1 MRRFFRIFFSRYAL
15 SALIILLDLA
25 LVAYLIFYFSIYSLV
40 FFVLAAI
47 VNILVFLQIVN
58 RDINPEVKLTWL
70 AVVMAVP
77 LFGCA
82 IYLIFNSRSLHR
94 KESRLM
100 LDIVKRLGG
109 SASDGTGE
117 TNGALLRLA
126 NESAHL
132 AGYAHAILRDDPLAE
147 LYCGGVSDYFTS
159 GEDFYE
165 SLKEAL
171 SAAERYIFIETF
183 ILSEGKMW
191 SGIYNILKKKAAGGV
206 EVRILYDDIGS
217 MSTVD
222 AHFDQSLCR
231 EGIEC
236 RRFGKVTP
244 RLVATHNNRD
254 HRKIA
259 VIDGT
264 VAFTGGVNIADEYIN
279 ERKRFGHW
287 KDGGIRIAGDAAT
300 GFVKLFLSLWCYTER
315 RSDFSAEYLPRRRSS
330 NGCGYMI
337 PFGSGPSP
345 VYPQPVCKN
354 LIMGMINCAQ
364 SFVYIT
370 TPYLIIDYD
379 LTEALR
385 MAGARGVDV
394 RIITPGVPDK
404 RFINVMTKSS
414 YPRLIE
420 SGVRIFEYT
429 PGFLHEKSI
438 VTDGEAAAVGTVN
451 LDYRSLI
458 HHYECGVWIAKHPV
472 ISEILDGFM
481 KTLESS
487 VEITAEQ
494 ARLSIPQRVA
504 KNLARIF
511 APLM

>member
-264 VAFTGGVNIADEYIN
+264 VAFTGGVNIADEYIA
-279 ERKRFGHW
+279 RKERFGYW
-287 KDGGIRIAGDAAT
+287 KDNALLLRGDAVWSLT
-300 GFVKLFLSLWCYTER
+300 VFFLT
-315 RSDFSAEYLPRRRSS
+315 
-330 NGCGYMI
+330 M
-337 PFGSGPSP
+337 
-345 VYPQPVCKN
+345 
-354 LIMGMINCAQ
+354 
-364 SFVYIT
+364 
-370 TPYLIIDYD
+370 
-379 LTEALR
+379 
-385 MAGARGVDV
+385 
-394 RIITPGVPDK
+394 
-404 RFINVMTKSS
+404 
-414 YPRLIE
+414 
-420 SGVRIFEYT
+420 
-429 PGFLHEKSI
+429 
-438 VTDGEAAAVGTVN
+438 
-451 LDYRSLI
+451 
-458 HHYECGVWIAKHPV
+458 
-472 ISEILDGFM
+472 
-481 KTLESS
+481 
-487 VEITAEQ
+487 
-494 ARLSIPQRVA
+494 
-504 KNLARIF
+504 
-511 APLM
+511 

>member
-1 MRRFFRIFFSRYAL
+1 
-15 SALIILLDLA
+15 
-25 LVAYLIFYFSIYSLV
+25 
-40 FFVLAAI
+40 
-47 VNILVFLQIVN
+47 
-58 RDINPEVKLTWL
+58 
-70 AVVMAVP
+70 
-77 LFGCA
+77 
-82 IYLIFNSRSLHR
+82 
-94 KESRLM
+94 
-100 LDIVKRLGG
+100 
-109 SASDGTGE
+109 
-117 TNGALLRLA
+117 
-126 NESAHL
+126 
-132 AGYAHAILRDDPLAE
+132 
-147 LYCGGVSDYFTS
+147 
-159 GEDFYE
+159 
-165 SLKEAL
+165 
-171 SAAERYIFIETF
+171 
-183 ILSEGKMW
+183 
-191 SGIYNILKKKAAGGV
+191 
-206 EVRILYDDIGS
+206 
-217 MSTVD
+217 
-222 AHFDQSLCR
+222 
-231 EGIEC
+231 
-236 RRFGKVTP
+236 
-244 RLVATHNNRD
+244 
-254 HRKIA
+254 
-259 VIDGT
+259 
-264 VAFTGGVNIADEYIN
+264 
-279 ERKRFGHW
+279 
-287 KDGGIRIAGDAAT
+287 
-300 GFVKLFLSLWCYTER
+300 
-315 RSDFSAEYLPRRRSS
+315 
-330 NGCGYMI
+330 
-337 PFGSGPSP
+337 
-345 VYPQPVCKN
+345 
-354 LIMGMINCAQ
+354 MGMINCAQ